1 MSNNKTHVAIKTGV
15 IGTGS
20 YLPERK
26 ETVEDFLKKGAPQ
39 EKIDKWGVL
48 EHRVMGNDESATDME
63 VKAAQKAMESAGID
77 SKKID
82 LIISGSTIPIQ
93 PGVPNANLLQDRLGA
108 KNAAAFDVVQ
118 ACSTPIPQIIIAS
131 QFIALKQYK
140 YILIT
145 ASSNASRVTDPTDPA
160 SFVVLGDGAGA
171 LVMGPTEEDR
181 GIVAF
186 DMQSQGKYYFNC
198 GFKLKEPKNQKIEEN
213 QYYNSPTEKLLFYIE
228 SVDDD
233 RSDFWDYTVSSVP
246 KNVNR
251 VLAKARLGIPEIN
264 FFIFH
269 QNVHTISRKWTELLD
284 IPKEKTYFTYPR
296 YGNMISCNILVNLDE
311 AIRINKIKR
320 TDLVVLAGQGA
331 GFSVGSIVMKW

>member
-1 MSNNKTHVAIKTGV
+1 MSNNKNHVTIKAGV

-26 ETVEDFLKKGAPQ
+26 ETVEDFLRMGAPK

-48 EHRVMGNDESATDME
+48 EHRVMGEDETVTDME
-63 VKAAQKAMESAGID
+63 VQAAKKAVENAGIRLEE
-77 SKKID
+77 ID
-82 LIISGSTIPIQ
+82 LIISGSTIPVQ
-93 PGVPNANLLQDRLGA
+93 PGVANANLLQDRLGA
-108 KNAAAFDVVQ
+108 ENAAAFDVVQ

-131 QFIALKQYK
+131 QFIALKQYR

-181 GIVAF
+181 GIVSF

-198 GFKLKEPKNQKIEEN
+198 GYKLKGPKNQKIKEK
-213 QYYNSPTEKLLFYIE
+213 QYYDSSTEKLLFYIE

-233 RSDFWDYTVSSVP
+233 RSEFWDYTVNSVP

-251 VLAKARLGIPEIN
+251 VLAKAGLGIPEID

-269 QNVHTISRKWTELLD
+269 QNVHNLSAKWPELLD
-284 IPKEKTYFTYPR
+284 IPKEKTYFTYSR

-311 AIRINKIKR
+311 TLRKNKIEKG
-320 TDLVVLAGQGA
+320 DLVVLAGQGA